1 MSDDGLFR
9 EVDEE
14 VRSDKIAQI
23 WKRFGNL
30 IIAGC
35 VALVLG
41 VGGFKGW
48 QYWQAQLAEKAGMD
62 WYGAIALSDSGKTA
76 EADAAFDQITKS
88 GHKGYAVLA
97 KLSQAA
103 RLGQDGKSADAVR
116 IYDSVVADSSVDQPL
131 RELARV
137 RAAYLL
143 VDTASVP
150 DIAAR
155 LKGLGANNSSW
166 RHAVRE
172 ILALANVRA
181 ADYKAADDQLNLIL
195 EDQATP
201 AALRSRS
208 VLVSAQI
215 QTLLPATA
223 N

>member
-1 MSDDGLFR
+1 MSDDGFFR

-14 VRSDKIAQI
+14 VRSDKVAQI

-30 IIAGC
+30 MIAGC
-35 VALVLG
+35 VVLVVA

-62 WYGAIALSDSGKTA
+62 WYNAIALSEAGKTA
-76 EADAAFDQITKS
+76 EAEVAFDQITNS
-88 GHKGYAVLA
+88 DHKGYSVLA

-103 RLGQDGKSADAVR
+103 RLGQEGKTAEAVK
-116 IYDSVVADSSVDQPL
+116 IYDSVTADSSVDQPL
-131 RELARV
+131 QDLARV
-137 RAAYLL
+137 RAGYLL
-143 VDTASVP
+143 VDTSDVSDLAS
-150 DIAAR
+150 R
-155 LKGLGANNSSW
+155 LSGLEAGNSSW

-181 ADYKAADDQLNLIL
+181 GDYKAADEQLNMIL
-195 EDQATP
+195 ADTATP
-201 AALRSRS
+201 AALRTRTA
-208 VLVSAQI
+208 LVSAQV